1 MLWQK
6 SERTAKKGKM
16 GFAFVTR
23 NPYLPEDYFKNA
35 VDDFVVDLN
44 SRIDPPEQSL
54 LNCKKRYTVRVA
66 TFTGRIV
73 TELAGGTSA
82 KNKDEKVT
90 IR

>member
-1 MLWQK
+1 
-6 SERTAKKGKM
+6 M

-54 LNCKKRYTVRVA
+54 LNCKKRLHGARGYVHWA
-66 TFTGRIV
+66 
-73 TELAGGTSA
+73 
-82 KNKDEKVT
+82 DCH
-90 IR
+90 